1 MRRFLVLTV
10 CPLLLL
16 FAGCGGGGEQAET
29 SGGGEE
35 ATYAGDVTDLP
46 EEPPREAIPDAL
58 PVATET
64 EGVSIFPSFAA
75 DSALSTLAVSPDVPF
90 DLYVLVE
97 YPEPWYMMSL
107 QYRLA
112 LPAGLRIVGEQR
124 FLARALTMGEPEQG
138 VSMAFGCRDPGR
150 YYVMKYICIVDASF
164 TGGTIETAA
173 GVMPN
178 GEELFLGFANCR
190 VERPTVVYASG
201 GSITLS
207 RK

>member
-10 CPLLLL
+10 CPFLLL
-16 FAGCGGGGEQAET
+16 FAGCGGGGEQAEK
-29 SGGGEE
+29 SGGGDG
-35 ATYAGDVTDLP
+35 ASYAGDVAEDTG
-46 EEPPREAIPDAL
+46 EPPREAIPEAM

-75 DSALSTLAVSPDVPF
+75 DSALGTLAVSPDVPF

-97 YPEPWYMMSL
+97 YPEPWHMMSL
-107 QYRLA
+107 QYRLV
-112 LPAGLRIVGEQR
+112 LPAGVRIVGEQR
-124 FLARALTMGEPEQG
+124 FEARALTMGEPEQG

-150 YYVMKYICIVDASF
+150 YHIMKYVCVAEAGF
-164 TGGTIETAA
+164 TGGAIETAP
-173 GVMPN
+173 GVMPS
-178 GEELFLGFANCR
+178 GETLLGFANCQ
-190 VERPTVVYASG
+190 VDRPTVVYAGG